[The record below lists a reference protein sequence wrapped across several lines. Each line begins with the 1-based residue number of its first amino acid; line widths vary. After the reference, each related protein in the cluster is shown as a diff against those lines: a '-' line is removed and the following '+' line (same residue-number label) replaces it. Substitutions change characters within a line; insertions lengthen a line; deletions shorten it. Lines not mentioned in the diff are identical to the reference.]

1 MRPGIILYGLKPS
14 LEVNLDKINLKPA
27 LSLKA
32 RITRVERFP
41 EETMVGYGGTYKT
54 QRQTIIATIP
64 IGYADGYTRLLS
76 NKAQVL
82 INQKKHTVIGK
93 ICMDQCMVD
102 VTEQSQV
109 KVGDEVILIGKD
121 QDSSISMDEIAYQ
134 LGTINY
140 EIACMISGRVP
151 RIYTT

>member
-1 MRPGIILYGLKPS
+1 
-14 LEVNLDKINLKPA
+14 
-27 LSLKA
+27 
-32 RITRVERFP
+32 
-41 EETMVGYGGTYKT
+41 
-54 QRQTIIATIP
+54 
-64 IGYADGYTRLLS
+64 
-76 NKAQVL
+76 
-82 INQKKHTVIGK
+82 
-93 ICMDQCMVD
+93 MDQCMVD